1 MLLVM
6 VCIYSIYIQTSYI
19 LQGNVN
25 ILYLHEIHIS
35 YRHTYMSINLDID
48 ECPDVKHNCSQ
59 ICAIRRGGV
68 LICGC
73 NEGYELDIDGVT
85 CNGMQYK
92 HI

>member
-1 MLLVM
+1 
-6 VCIYSIYIQTSYI
+6 
-19 LQGNVN
+19 
-25 ILYLHEIHIS
+25 
-35 YRHTYMSINLDID
+35 MSINLDTD

-73 NEGYELDIDGVT
+73 YDGYQLDNDGVT

-92 HI
+92 HIYRQLLTLTRVDGVEGYCNQVLCSL